1 MKSLGTGDLAEA
13 NRLKH
18 AIVAEFKRRIE
29 LLAKGRADPL
39 AAAREAALAFR
50 VAMASADNER
60 LSYND
65 QESAASNELLD
76 VINEEAE
83 ALLEAQGPEASRLF
97 RGIAS
102 GRATLIEDHYPT
114 WLAQVQATAQTKS
127 LHTSALKRYITWAGA
142 YITIEDT
149 GRRRAGEYVSSLL
162 TVSGLSRKTVRR
174 HLSSLSSF
182 WLWLMG
188 QGLAPNE
195 PYNNPWRGH
204 QLGKKPKG
212 VFRNGLSDEVI
223 LKLLKAHYS
232 TDRYAVVIADLLRLG
247 LLTGA
252 RLDEL
257 CALERSD
264 VEKDSKGY
272 WINIRE
278 GKTDAAARRV
288 PIHKA
293 GAGIIKRRLADKD
306 QYLFAGLI
314 PGGPDRKRS
323 WNVSKAYGRFRKHA
337 GVSERGQ
344 DFHALRTTF
353 MSRMEGLG
361 IPESTTKL
369 LVGHVRES
377 MTYGYYSQGE
387 LVRRR
392 EAISKLKF
400 NSAIMTA
407 LTKAP
412 S

>member
-1 MKSLGTGDLAEA
+1 
-13 NRLKH
+13 
-18 AIVAEFKRRIE
+18 
-29 LLAKGRADPL
+29 
-39 AAAREAALAFR
+39 
-50 VAMASADNER
+50 
-60 LSYND
+60 
-65 QESAASNELLD
+65 
-76 VINEEAE
+76 
-83 ALLEAQGPEASRLF
+83 
-97 RGIAS
+97 
-102 GRATLIEDHYPT
+102 
-114 WLAQVQATAQTKS
+114 
-127 LHTSALKRYITWAGA
+127 
-142 YITIEDT
+142 
-149 GRRRAGEYVSSLL
+149 
-162 TVSGLSRKTVRR
+162 
-174 HLSSLSSF
+174 
-182 WLWLMG
+182 MG